1 MTGLVSAY
9 ERRDVHG
16 AEEILRSKPASSLP
30 QFYYADTHLSL
41 TDLKENR
48 ETILRDGFIRA
59 YIDDVLRSLRT
70 QYLVDLIKPYTR
82 MELSFLAKVGSCFG
96 DSTQMS
102 Y

>member
-16 AEEILRSKPASSLP
+16 AEEILRSEPAPFATATLPYRYSLCLSSI
-30 QFYYADTHLSL
+30 DST
-41 TDLKENR
+41 ENR
-48 ETILRDGFIRA
+48 ETILKDAFIRA

-82 MELSFLAKVGSCFG
+82 MELSFLAKVGSFVG
-96 DSTQMS
+96 NSA
-102 Y
+102 